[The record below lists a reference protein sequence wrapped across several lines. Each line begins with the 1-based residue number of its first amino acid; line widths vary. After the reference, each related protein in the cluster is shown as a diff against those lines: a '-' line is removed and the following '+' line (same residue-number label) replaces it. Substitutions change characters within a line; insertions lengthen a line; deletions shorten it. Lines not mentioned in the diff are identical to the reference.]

1 MSRLLLFFGIALVI
15 LGVVGL
21 GLGLT
26 SVGGNFFNT
35 ISDAI
40 NPTAAELCKAGETL
54 AEEDGPDE
62 YTVGEGYRHNVR
74 YFCVSPA
81 GERREVTGDFVQ
93 GMLGQAFGSMSTLF
107 VPMIGG
113 CVLTVGIFFTIIGA
127 VLSARRRVLT
137 SPAVVTQRYAFDFP
151 PDQTGS
157 PTPRASGA
165 NDLAAKLRQLEAAHD
180 SGLITDEE
188 YQQKRQ
194 QIIDGM

>member
-15 LGVVGL
+15 LGIAGL

-26 SVGGNFFNT
+26 SIGGSVANT

-54 AEEDGPDE
+54 AQEDGPDQ
-62 YTVGEGYRHNVR
+62 YTAGEGYRHTVR
-74 YFCVSPA
+74 YFCVSAA

-93 GMLGQAFGSMSTLF
+93 GMLGQAFGSVPTLF
-107 VPMIGG
+107 LPMIGG
-113 CVLTVGIFFTIIGA
+113 CALAVGIFFTLIGA
-127 VLSARRRVLT
+127 ILSARRRVLT
-137 SPAVVTQRYAFDFP
+137 SPAAVTQRYAFDFP
-151 PDQTGS
+151 PDTPGS
-157 PTPRASGA
+157 PTPRARGA
-165 NDLAAKLRQLEAAHD
+165 DDLAAKLRQLEQARD